1 MLSPSLQP
9 ATLSPER
16 DTRVG
21 ASFLPALMAGKTDEI
36 MREWQRLTGD
46 PAYMPVNFED
56 NWPVNLGK
64 YLEPLAVD
72 WHQRK
77 TGQPLTRRGEW
88 VRHPHRDWLGCTLD
102 AWRAT
107 TDTVLDA
114 KCVGQWRK
122 LDEVISYYTPQLIV
136 QRDCTGAAN
145 ASLLIIHGGSEPV
158 EYPVTWTAG
167 YEADVWTRLDEFW
180 DCVTSLTPPC
190 ELPAALAPVPAVR
203 TVDMS
208 GSNSWTAE
216 AATWLLNKSAAK
228 DFDAAA
234 RELKALVPADAVR
247 CHGGGVEINRN
258 KAGSLSI
265 KERT

>member
-1 MLSPSLQP
+1 MLSPGLQP

-46 PAYMPVNFED
+46 PAYVPLDLSEV
-56 NWPVNLGK
+56 WPVFQGRV
-64 YLEPLAVD
+64 LEPHVLD

-77 TGQPLTRRGEW
+77 TGGPLTRRGEW

-102 AWRAT
+102 AWRPT
-107 TDTVLDA
+107 TNTVLDA

-122 LDEVISYYTPQLIV
+122 LDEVISYYTPQMVV
-136 QRDCTGAAN
+136 QKDCTGAAN
-145 ASLLIIHGGSEPV
+145 ASLLIVHGGAEPV

-180 DCVTSLTPPC
+180 DCVMSLTPPC
-190 ELPAALAPVPAVR
+190 ELPSALAPVPAVQ
-203 TVDMS
+203 TYDM
-208 GSNSWTAE
+208 GTSNAWCSN
-216 AATWLLNKSAAK
+216 AATWLLNKTAAK
-228 DFDAAA
+228 DFDGAAK
-234 RELKALVPADAVR
+234 ELKALVPADAQK
-247 CHGGGVEINRN
+247 CFGGGITILRN

-265 KERT
+265 KEKE

>member
-46 PAYMPVNFED
+46 PAYQPVNFED
-56 NWPVNLGK
+56 NWPVNFGK
-64 YLEPLAVD
+64 YLEPLAID

-77 TGQPLTRRGEW
+77 TGPLTRRGEW

-107 TDTVLDA
+107 TNTVLDA
-114 KCVGQWRK
+114 KAIGQWRK

-136 QRDCTGAAN
+136 QRDCVGAAN
-145 ASLLIIHGGSEPV
+145 AALLIVHGGSEPV
-158 EYPVTWTAG
+158 EYPVTWTPG

-180 DCVTSLTPPC
+180 DCVMSLTPPC
-190 ELPAALAPVPAVR
+190 ELPSALAPVPAVQ
-203 TVDMS
+203 TYDM
-208 GSNSWTAE
+208 GTSNAFVAN
-216 AATWLLNKSAAK
+216 AATWLLNKTAAK
-228 DFDAAA
+228 DFDGAAK
-234 RELKALVPADAVR
+234 ELKALVPADAVR

-265 KERT
+265 KERA